1 MHRLAALDEK
11 RAQGMPG
18 DVAPES
24 LVRGECAKQ
33 MRTSINRYNRTRRH
47 SLRDV
52 GRLIPCSPRSTG
64 LDSLRRPGCFETR
77 SLTPASGCQDHTA
90 SPDASRGASS
100 GRTNASIAT
109 RLTFRD
115 DRPERPSWRG
125 GLIAI

>member
-24 LVRGECAKQ
+24 LVRGKCAKE

-52 GRLIPCSPRSTG
+52 GRLIPCSPRCTG
-64 LDSLRRPGCFETR
+64 LFSHRRSGRLVPELDTSVGVPGPHGFVGRVACASSSAPTR
-77 SLTPASGCQDHTA
+77 PSQPASRFVTI
-90 SPDASRGASS
+90 
-100 GRTNASIAT
+100 GR
-109 RLTFRD
+109 
-115 DRPERPSWRG
+115 
-125 GLIAI
+125 